1 MESEKF
7 LNFLTVLWNQGDHKR
22 LYSFLGENDI
32 FVGDLLQRFND
43 NKYEVLYSMLLLIK
57 ETRAQ
62 YRNKLFLPDWDKLFH
77 FVYGDVDY
85 KDINATIGSSVAGK
99 LKYLLWFL
107 SKKKGERLLAWELF
121 DTKIYPMFKTSN
133 NESR

>member
-1 MESEKF
+1 MEIMDMYRHDLTNVVRDFINQYPGSSLESEKF

-85 KDINATIGSSVAGK
+85 KDINAC
-99 LKYLLWFL
+99 LL
-107 SKKKGERLLAWELF
+107 
-121 DTKIYPMFKTSN
+121 YTS
-133 NESR
+133 RCV